1 MNRASLHLAFRLL
14 ASIGFVCAVMIG
26 LFGLIEFIGAVS
38 RDRSVAPAD
47 LAWSA
52 AAALVQA
59 CVLVLETLPVYVL
72 VGAIVAIVDLQR
84 RQEMVVMKAAGASIW
99 RLLQAPVAITLFGG
113 IFAFLALDPAILA
126 ARHAIE
132 SLRAGPGAGESGW
145 LFHQTEQGRYFIH
158 AGSISAQPPA
168 LGAVS
173 VFAYD
178 ETGLPQSQITAETAR
193 LQADRWL
200 LADGIRSDVASAPV
214 PFEELALGAGVGT
227 AEIELALGSA
237 SGMNFFQL
245 WNLLQARNL
254 EDSARSVA
262 QMRLSRLAAL
272 PLVLAG
278 SLLIAFAFTAGYR
291 RQGTS
296 GVTILYAIL
305 LGFVVF
311 VATRLVEQ
319 AGSAGIVN
327 PSIAAW
333 GPAIVATV
341 IGVTALLYL
350 EDG

>member
-1 MNRASLHLAFRLL
+1 MTRASLHLALRLM
-14 ASIGFVCAVMIG
+14 ASIGFVCAVMTG
-26 LFGLIEFIGAVS
+26 LFGLIEFIGSVS
-38 RDRSVAPAD
+38 QDRALAPAD
-47 LAWSA
+47 LAWA
-52 AAALVQA
+52 AAISLTKAVG
-59 CVLVLETLPVYVL
+59 LVLETLPVYVL
-72 VGAIVAIVDLQR
+72 VGAILAILDLQR
-84 RQEMVVMKAAGASIW
+84 RQELVVMKAAGASIW
-99 RLLQAPVAITLFGG
+99 RLLQAPVALTLFGG
-113 IFAFLALDPAILA
+113 IVVFLALDPAILA
-126 ARHAIE
+126 ARHALD
-132 SLRAGPGAGESGW
+132 SLRAEPDAGRSGW
-145 LFHQTEQGRYFIH
+145 LFHQTDQGRYFIH

-168 LGAVS
+168 LGEVS

-178 ETGLPQSQITAETAR
+178 ETGLPQAQIEAETAR

-200 LADGIRSDVASAPV
+200 LANGVRSDVAASPV
-214 PFEELALGAGVGT
+214 PFDELALGAGAGS

-237 SGMNFFQL
+237 SAMNFFQL
-245 WNLLQARNL
+245 WTLLGARNL
-254 EDSARSVA
+254 EESARSVA

-327 PSIAAW
+327 PTIAAW